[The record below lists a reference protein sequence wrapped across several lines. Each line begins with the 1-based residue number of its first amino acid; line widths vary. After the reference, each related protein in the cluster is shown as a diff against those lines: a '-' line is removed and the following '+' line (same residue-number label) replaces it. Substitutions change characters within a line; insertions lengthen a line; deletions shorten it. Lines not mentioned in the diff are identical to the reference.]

1 MNVQHRT
8 RTNRGGYKA
17 GAMNDAMCD
26 IEQFDHCAVFDADF
40 DPAPDFLRRT
50 VPYLTH
56 NPKSWFRT
64 GAMGVFQWNR
74 EPVDACRRY
83 P

>member
-17 GAMNDAMCD
+17 GAMNDTMGD

-40 DPAPDFLRRT
+40 DPAPDFLGENR
-50 VPYLTH
+50 PLSH
-56 NPKSWFRT
+56 SQSEGWFRT
-64 GAMGVFQWNR
+64 GAMGCIPM
-74 EPVDACRRY
+74 EPIAC
-83 P
+83 